1 MADLNHST
9 LRVGILIA
17 TGLTMFAFAVLS
29 LRHGAQ
35 LFSNAEQFEVH
46 FHRINGLQTG
56 APVMLRGVR
65 VGAVRA
71 IGFPDDPAADYVIV
85 RLSIQKGA
93 ARRLR
98 ADSLVKIA
106 SLGLL
111 GDKFVILTGGTA
123 GSPPASPS
131 AVLAGVD
138 PIDYATLLQRKD
150 TNDTVANIMAIT
162 ESIRTLTEAINNGHG
177 LVHELLYGPAANSN
191 QRTLT
196 LESLR
201 ATVDAARRTTVDLDA
216 LVRQAESGHGIVGAL
231 LNGDGRRFD
240 ANLQETAASARAATA
255 TLDELAIRY
264 RNADGAIPQLMENRE
279 YAREVMGNL
288 QQSSA
293 DLEQILHKINTGQG
307 TIGKLVNNPELY
319 DSAQKLVATQGWG
332 VAFMKAVYGIFH
344 PLSSTEPGPAAC
356 MEPQQ
361 AVAQPM
367 LIGPGTPAE
376 EPTGSLAVPLQVNSP
391 EPAR

>member
-1 MADLNHST
+1 MADSNHST

-17 TGLTMFAFAVLS
+17 TAFMMFGFAVFS
-29 LRHGAQ
+29 LRHGAR
-35 LFSNAEQFEVH
+35 LFSDVELFEAH

-56 APVMLRGVR
+56 AAVMLRGVR

-85 RLSIQKGA
+85 RLSIRKGPA
-93 ARRLR
+93 KRLR

-111 GDKFVILTGGTA
+111 GDKFVILTAGTP

-131 AVLAGVD
+131 AALAGVD
-138 PIDYATLLQRKD
+138 PIDYATLLQRKG
-150 TNDTVANIMAIT
+150 TNDTLANLMATT
-162 ESIRTLTEAINNGHG
+162 ESIRTLMEAINNGHG

-201 ATVDAARRTTVDLDA
+201 ATVDAARQTTGDLDA
-216 LVRQAESGHGIVGAL
+216 LVRQAKSGDGIAGAL

-240 ANLQETAASARAATA
+240 VNLQETAASARAAVA

-288 QQSSA
+288 RQSSA
-293 DLEQILHKINTGQG
+293 DLEQILHKINSGQG

-319 DSAQKLVATQGWG
+319 DSAQKLVTTQGWG
-332 VAFMKAVYGIFH
+332 VAFLKAVYGVFH

-356 MEPQQ
+356 VEPQP
-361 AVAQPM
+361 ALAQPM
-367 LIGPGTPAE
+367 LIGPATPAV
-376 EPTGSLAVPLQVNSP
+376 EPTGSFPGPLQENSP

>member
-1 MADLNHST
+1 MADSNHST

-17 TGLTMFAFAVLS
+17 AGFTMFAFAVLS
-29 LRHGAQ
+29 LRHGAR
-35 LFSNAEQFEVH
+35 LFSDTEVFEVH

-56 APVMLRGVR
+56 AAVMLRGVR

-71 IGFPDDPAADYVIV
+71 IGFPDDPGADYVIV
-85 RLSIQKGA
+85 RLSIRKVA

-111 GDKFVILTGGTA
+111 GDKFVILTGGTPDT
-123 GSPPASPS
+123 PPASPS

-138 PIDYATLLQRKD
+138 PIDYATLLQRKG
-150 TNDTVANIMAIT
+150 TNDTLANIMAIT
-162 ESIRTLTEAINNGHG
+162 GSIRTLTEAINNGHG

-216 LVRQAESGHGIVGAL
+216 VVRQAESGDGIAGAL

-279 YAREVMGNL
+279 YAHEVMGNL
-288 QQSSA
+288 RQSST

-332 VAFMKAVYGIFH
+332 VAFMKGVYDIFH
-344 PLSSTEPGPAAC
+344 PMSSTEPGAAAGV
-356 MEPQQ
+356 EPQQ

-367 LIGPGTPAE
+367 MIGPGTPSG
-376 EPTGSLAVPLQVNSP
+376 EPTASLAVPLQENSA